1 MLRRFSPL
9 SSWRKRSYCSSM
21 YSKMA
26 PKLFEL
32 SMASPKP
39 GVSTTVR
46 RSLTPRSSIST
57 VEASNLTVCFCFSAE
72 QIDYWLVRY
81 KGRFW
86 GNYLAYLWHRVLCAR
101 DINRLGT
108 GCSPAST
115 CPALIRPQPSA
126 WTRNPSSPTCD
137 ALDWA
142 DWQSPHIQGFRC

>member
-1 MLRRFSPL
+1 MRLSRMFRRFSPL

-57 VEASNLTVCFCFSAE
+57 VEASSLTVCFCFSAE
-72 QIDYWLVRY
+72 DRSLISKINGNVFSDYL
-81 KGRFW
+81 
-86 GNYLAYLWHRVLCAR
+86 LAHLWHRVLCAR
-101 DINRLGT
+101 DTDRSGT
-108 GCSPAST
+108 GCLPMLT
-115 CPALIRPQPSA
+115 CPALIRPQPSE
-126 WTRNPSSPTCD
+126 
-137 ALDWA
+137 
-142 DWQSPHIQGFRC
+142 